1 MNNVPLERSIY
12 TTDEG
17 LIVIGRVTEIDTAL
31 SMVFVQEE
39 ETKGTL
45 CLYVSEISNFA
56 DVPEQIRIG
65 QMVEVLLAANSKVS
79 RAKFIYP
86 EISGY
91 GRLQ

>member
-12 TTDEG
+12 TTEEG
-17 LIVIGRVTEIDTAL
+17 LVVIGKVTEIDTAL
-31 SMVFVQEE
+31 AMVFVQEE

-45 CLYVSEISNFA
+45 CLYVHEISNFA

-65 QMVEVLLAANSKVS
+65 QTVEMLLSASSKITK
-79 RAKFIYP
+79 AKFIYP
-86 EISGY
+86 EVPGY